1 MSDKKEKAL
10 EELDALMDEV
20 NTLRKEEDKEIM
32 KPEDKGLPPDEEVNT
47 NSLSEL
53 MKMVEEEI
61 KNMKKEEEVSIP
73 KGHIDVNQIVEG
85 LEAFL
90 KELQGYMRASG
101 RLAEMKDVAEAFDI
115 EAFSEQ
121 ISKLWTSAG
130 ELYSLFNL
138 NNEFDKTRAL
148 ERMNF
153 VQEFFQIIIQAINE
167 RTYELVDGEISVESE
182 LLVQRIDE
190 LANQNLDFAIA
201 ELFQLQTEF
210 FSAKSNQIEWE
221 RELIKH
227 KGSYKESTS
236 FDNGFSEQKFALAQF
251 DDWLLTDEHISSKSD
266 LPHAKTFLESMFL
279 VGMDHIRHQLQLMFF
294 YQSISKPY
302 DLETFLSPLPE
313 IENFNQFADMLVA
326 KADRLTTVP
335 FDISEEESNDINDQ
349 LSKLISIQKTY
360 LEMLERLEL
369 GVGRYKPDLADVNSH
384 MIVYKQSPRTAYDT
398 LPMWPMKRK
407 ERYESMSQLD
417 IYNWLGLEYH
427 SEDLIYDEKHNI
439 VYRDFLNYIQHI
451 GFEHKKVTAYDSG
464 NEGFRIQPK
473 LSSFTWRGQ
482 KNKYRSN
489 ASIFFYCQDCPYS
502 NHEMRI
508 SVDTSKTPYS
518 ESLTVNVGLDM
529 FKEDLEGMEIPNQE
543 RILHLRELAENYCV
557 ELFKNF
563 EAYQKEFGLLK
574 NSKFNAFFQE
584 LELKGRTFDDLI
596 LSEEK
601 KDLIDDN
608 IFAILRNSEVLMERG
623 VEINRGI
630 MLAGPPGVGKSLTI
644 DAIVAD
650 GKCTILF
657 ADFLMLHQAMDKIF
671 QVARKYAPTI
681 LIMEDIDAL
690 GITSQRAGGGS
701 GAGLSTLLNHMDG
714 IKSNNGVITIA
725 TSNHPES
732 LDWAL
737 IARPGRFDVRID
749 YPYPDHKILKGIFE
763 LKLNPYPHNKNIDI
777 DKIVNR
783 MPIGFTGSH
792 IQDIVN
798 QANYISINQMKDASP
813 DIEINQKALEI
824 AFERA
829 LYNFNK
835 FLLERPH
842 VKLKQDID
850 ASEVLQMDSNP
861 KGENSFFM

>member
-1 MSDKKEKAL
+1 MSDKLENAL
-10 EELDALMDEV
+10 DELDALMDEV
-20 NTLRKEEDKEIM
+20 NTLRKEEDKGMM
-32 KPEDKGLPPDEEVNT
+32 KHEDKELPSDEDVNM

-53 MKMVEEEI
+53 MAMVDQEI
-61 KNMKKEEEVSIP
+61 ENMKKEERLSIP
-73 KGHIDVNQIVEG
+73 EGHINVNQLVEG

-90 KELQGYMRASG
+90 KELQGYLKSSG
-101 RLAEMKDVAEAFDI
+101 KLAEMKDVADAFDI
-115 EAFSEQ
+115 KAFSEQ
-121 ISKLWTSAG
+121 ISELQKSVG
-130 ELYSLFNL
+130 EHYSLL
-138 NNEFDKTRAL
+138 NVTNEFDKTWAL
-148 ERMNF
+148 EHMNF
-153 VQEFFQIIIQAINE
+153 VQKYFQIIIEFING
-167 RTYELVDGEISVESE
+167 RTYELVDGEISVESQ

-190 LANQNLDFAIA
+190 LATQQLDYAIS
-201 ELFQLQTEF
+201 ELLALQIGF
-210 FSAKSNQIEWE
+210 FSEESNQIEWQ
-221 RELIKH
+221 RDLNKH
-227 KGSYKESTS
+227 KDSYNESTS
-236 FDNGFSEQKFALAQF
+236 FDGGFSKQQF
-251 DDWLLTDEHISSKSD
+251 NDPLYNDGLLTHRHIGSKSE
-266 LPHAKTFLESMFL
+266 LPHAKTFLESMVL
-279 VGMDHIRHQLQLMFF
+279 LGMDHIRHQLQLMFF

-302 DLETFLSPLPE
+302 DLEMFLSPLPE
-313 IENFNQFADMLVA
+313 IEDFNQFGDMLVS
-326 KADRLTTVP
+326 KADRLATVP
-335 FDISEEESNDINDQ
+335 FDVSVEESNEINDQ

-360 LEMLERLEL
+360 LQMLEKLEL
-369 GVGRYKPDLADVNSH
+369 GTGRYKPNLADVNSH

-407 ERYESMSQLD
+407 ERYDSMSQLD

-427 SEDLIYDEKHNI
+427 SEELIYDEQHNI
-439 VYRDFLNYIQHI
+439 VYRDFLNFIQHI

-464 NEGFRIQPK
+464 NEGFRIQPR

-482 KNKYRSN
+482 KNKYRTN

-502 NHEMRI
+502 NHKMRI
-508 SVDTSKTPYS
+508 SVDSFKSPYN
-518 ESLTVNVGLDM
+518 ENLTINVGLDM
-529 FKEDLEGMEIPNQE
+529 FKEDLEGMEIPNEE

-601 KDLIDDN
+601 KNLIDDN

-657 ADFLMLHQAMDKIF
+657 ADFIMLHQAMDKIF

-690 GITSQRAGGGS
+690 GITNQRGGGGS

-763 LKLNPYPHNKNIDI
+763 LKLKPYPLDKNIDI

-798 QANYISINQMKDASP
+798 QANYISINQMKDARP
-813 DIEINQKALEI
+813 GIKINQKALVI

>member
-1 MSDKKEKAL
+1 MSDKTEKAL

-20 NTLRKEEDKEIM
+20 NTLRKEEDKEM
-32 KPEDKGLPPDEEVNT
+32 TKPDDKELPSDEDVKT
-47 NSLSEL
+47 NSLAEL
-53 MKMVEEEI
+53 MEMVEQEI
-61 KNMKKEEEVSIP
+61 RDMKKEEKVSIP
-73 KGHIDVNQIVEG
+73 EGHIDVNQLVEG

-90 KELQGYMRASG
+90 KELKGYMRASG
-101 RLAEMKDVAEAFDI
+101 KLAEMKDVAEAFDI

-121 ISKLWTSAG
+121 ISKLRTSVG
-130 ELYSLFNL
+130 EHYSLFNM
-138 NNEFDKTRAL
+138 NNEFDKTLAL
-148 ERMNF
+148 EKMNF
-153 VQEFFQIIIQAINE
+153 VQKYFQIIIESING

-190 LANQNLDFAIA
+190 LATEQLTYAIG
-201 ELFQLQTEF
+201 ELLSLQEDF
-210 FSAKSNQIEWE
+210 FSAKSNQIEWQ
-221 RELIKH
+221 RELQKH
-227 KGSYKESTS
+227 KNSYKESTS
-236 FDNGFSEQKFALAQF
+236 FDNGFSEQKFGVAQF
-251 DDWLLTDEHISSKSD
+251 DDWLLTHEHISSKSE

-279 VGMDHIRHQLQLMFF
+279 LGMDHIRHQLQLMFF

-302 DLETFLSPLPE
+302 DLEMFLSPLPE
-313 IENFNQFADMLVA
+313 IEDFNQFADMLVS
-326 KADRLTTVP
+326 KADRLATVP
-335 FDISEEESNDINDQ
+335 FDVSVEESDEINDQ

-360 LEMLERLEL
+360 LQMLEKLEL
-369 GVGRYKPDLADVNSH
+369 GTGRYKPDLADVNSH

-417 IYNWLGLEYH
+417 IFNWLGLEYH
-427 SEDLIYDEKHNI
+427 SEELIYDEQHNI
-439 VYRDFLNYIQHI
+439 VYRDFLNFIQHI

-464 NEGFRIQPK
+464 NEGFRIQPR

-482 KNKYRSN
+482 KNKYRTN

-508 SVDTSKTPYS
+508 SVDSFKSPYN
-518 ESLTVNVGLDM
+518 ENLTINVGLDM
-529 FKEDLEGMEIPNQE
+529 FKEDLEGMEIPNEE

-601 KDLIDDN
+601 KNLIDDN

-657 ADFLMLHQAMDKIF
+657 ADFIMLHQAMDKIF

-690 GITSQRAGGGS
+690 GITSQRRGGGS

-749 YPYPDHKILKGIFE
+749 YPYPDHNILKGIFE

-798 QANYISINQMKDASP
+798 QANYISINQMKDARP
-813 DIEINQKALEI
+813 DIKINQKALEI

>member
-1 MSDKKEKAL
+1 MSDKLEKAL

-20 NTLRKEEDKEIM
+20 NTLRKEEDKEMM
-32 KPEDKGLPPDEEVNT
+32 KPEDKELPPDKDVNM

-53 MKMVEEEI
+53 MAMVDQEI
-61 KNMKKEEEVSIP
+61 ENMKKEERFSIP
-73 KGHIDVNQIVEG
+73 EGHINVNQLVEG

-90 KELQGYMRASG
+90 KELQGYLKSSG
-101 RLAEMKDVAEAFDI
+101 KLAEMKDVADAFDI
-115 EAFSEQ
+115 KAFSEQ
-121 ISKLWTSAG
+121 ISELQKSVG
-130 ELYSLFNL
+130 EHYSLL
-138 NNEFDKTRAL
+138 NVTNEFDKTWAL
-148 ERMNF
+148 EHMNF
-153 VQEFFQIIIQAINE
+153 VQKYFQIIIEFING
-167 RTYELVDGEISVESE
+167 RTYELVDGEISVESQ

-190 LANQNLDFAIA
+190 LATQQLDYAIS
-201 ELFQLQTEF
+201 ELLALQIGF
-210 FSAKSNQIEWE
+210 FSEESNQIEWQ
-221 RELIKH
+221 RDLNKH
-227 KGSYKESTS
+227 KDSYNESTS
-236 FDNGFSEQKFALAQF
+236 FDGGFSKQQF
-251 DDWLLTDEHISSKSD
+251 NDPLYNDGLLTHRHIGSKSE

-279 VGMDHIRHQLQLMFF
+279 LGMDHIRHQLQLMFF

-302 DLETFLSPLPE
+302 DLEMFLSPLPE
-313 IENFNQFADMLVA
+313 IEDFNQFGDMLVS
-326 KADRLTTVP
+326 KADRLATVP
-335 FDISEEESNDINDQ
+335 FDVSVEESNEINDQ

-360 LEMLERLEL
+360 LQMLEKLEL
-369 GVGRYKPDLADVNSH
+369 GTGRYKPNLADVNSH

-407 ERYESMSQLD
+407 ERYDSMSQLD
-417 IYNWLGLEYH
+417 IYNWLGVEYH
-427 SEDLIYDEKHNI
+427 SEDLSYDEEHKI
-439 VYRDFLNYIQHI
+439 VYRDFLNFIQHI
-451 GFEHKKVTAYDSG
+451 GFVHKKVTAYDSG

-473 LSSFTWRGQ
+473 LSSFTWGGQ

-502 NHEMRI
+502 NREMRI
-508 SVDTSKTPYS
+508 SVDSLKTPYS
-518 ESLTVNVGLDM
+518 ENLTINVGLDM
-529 FKEDLEGMEIPNQE
+529 FKHDVEGMEIPNNE
-543 RILHLRELAENYCV
+543 KVLHLRELAENYCI
-557 ELFKNF
+557 ELFKEF
-563 EAYQKEFGLLK
+563 ETYQKEFGLLK
-574 NSKFNAFFQE
+574 NSKFNAFFHE

-596 LSEEK
+596 LLEEK
-601 KDLIDDN
+601 KNLLDDN

-657 ADFLMLHQAMDKIF
+657 ADFIMLHKAMDKIF

-690 GITSQRAGGGS
+690 GITSQRGGGS
-701 GAGLSTLLNHMDG
+701 GAGLSTLLNNMDG

-763 LKLNPYPHNKNIDI
+763 LKLNPYPLDKNIDI

-798 QANYISINQMKDASP
+798 QANYISINQMKDAKP